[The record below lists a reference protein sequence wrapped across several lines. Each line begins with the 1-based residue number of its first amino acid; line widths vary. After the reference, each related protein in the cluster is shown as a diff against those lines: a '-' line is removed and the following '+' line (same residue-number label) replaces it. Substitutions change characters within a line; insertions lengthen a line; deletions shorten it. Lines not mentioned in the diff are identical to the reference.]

1 MWPKDY
7 GETTLKNGNFDK
19 IWNLNGTYER
29 VVAIVGL
36 DEYDFIVIGSGST
49 GAVVANRLSEVED
62 WKVLLLE
69 AVCFKQAALI
79 NRCYYFL
86 VVMALLKWNRKH
98 ESLNT

>member
-29 VVAIVGL
+29 VDAIVGL
-36 DEYDFIVIGSGST
+36 DGYDFIVIGSGSAS
-49 GAVVANRLSEVED
+49 AVVANRLSEVED
-62 WKVLLLE
+62 WEVSLLE
-69 AVCFKQAALI
+69 AVCFKQA
-79 NRCYYFL
+79 
-86 VVMALLKWNRKH
+86 VLLQWNRKH